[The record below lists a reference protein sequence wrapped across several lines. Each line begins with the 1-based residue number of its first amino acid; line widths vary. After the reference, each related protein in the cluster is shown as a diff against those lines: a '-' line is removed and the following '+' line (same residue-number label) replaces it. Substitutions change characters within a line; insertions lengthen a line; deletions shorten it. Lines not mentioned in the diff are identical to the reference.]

1 MEIRMVRC
9 PGCGTVYNEAMTAT
23 CPGCGGAQSGTSGFG
38 KTTMPGGGN
47 NSFSAPA
54 SGQGFAPVS
63 GMNSFPKTSAPNSF
77 GAPAA
82 GTFSKTEAP
91 GMGTG
96 GSVNSFGQTI
106 SGFSAAGVIG
116 GTFPKTAPP
125 ADSKFV
131 HTQYVGE
138 AAVTRNEMRV
148 TGWLVAKDGK
158 NQGRDYHIHTGY
170 NYIGKEKGDIVIG
183 GDECISREKDSQ
195 IFFDDETCT
204 FYLAHVNGANALRVN
219 GEPVIAGSVKL
230 NAYDELTIGK
240 THLIFVPLCCDKFK
254 WEAK

>member
-9 PGCGTVYNEAMTAT
+9 PSCGTVYNEAITAD
-23 CPGCGGAQSGTSGFG
+23 CPGCNGQKGTAAGF
-38 KTTMPGGGN
+38 GN
-47 NSFSAPA
+47 NSFSASA
-54 SGQGFAPVS
+54 STQGLTPIS
-63 GMNSFPKTSAPNSF
+63 GGSSFPKTSAPNGF
-77 GAPAA
+77 GAPVA
-82 GTFSKTEAP
+82 GAFSKTEAP

-96 GSVNSFGQTI
+96 GSVNSFGQPI
-106 SGFSAAGVIG
+106 SGFSASSVIS

-125 ADSKFV
+125 SDSKFV

-138 AAVTRNEMRV
+138 TAVNRNEMRV

-158 NQGRDYHIHTGY
+158 NQGRDYRIHTGY
-170 NYIGKEKGDIVIG
+170 NYIGKEKGDIIIQ

-204 FYLAHVNGANALRVN
+204 FYVAHANGANALRVN
-219 GEPVIAGSVKL
+219 GKPVIAGSMEI
-230 NAYDELTIGK
+230 NAYDELTIGN

-254 WEAK
+254 WEGK